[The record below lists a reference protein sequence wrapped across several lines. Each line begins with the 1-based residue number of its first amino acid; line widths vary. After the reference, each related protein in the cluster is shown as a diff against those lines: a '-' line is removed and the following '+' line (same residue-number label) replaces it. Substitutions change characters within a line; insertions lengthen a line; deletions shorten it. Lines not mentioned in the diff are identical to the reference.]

1 MKNETGVTMAP
12 LPCIFCSGKGKDPFG
27 IMSRL
32 SDCPVCLGKG
42 VVQVPV
48 PNVACAHCQG
58 SGAIKRLT
66 CTVCRGKGR
75 IHAALEP
82 TITCPDCQ
90 GTGDDNSAPAMDCL
104 TCRGRGRVAA
114 K

>member
-1 MKNETGVTMAP
+1 MEP
-12 LPCIFCSGKGKDPFG
+12 LPCIFCSGKGTDPFG

-32 SDCPVCLGKG
+32 SDCPVCRGTG
-42 VVQVPV
+42 VVQVQV
-48 PNVACAHCQG
+48 PYGRCAHCQG

-75 IHAALEP
+75 VPAALGP
-82 TITCPDCQ
+82 TIVCPDCQ
-90 GTGDDNSAPAMDCL
+90 GTGDDSSAPAMDCL

-114 K
+114 E

>member
-1 MKNETGVTMAP
+1 MKNETGVTIES
-12 LPCIFCSGKGKDPFG
+12 LPCIFCSGKGIDPFG

-42 VVQVPV
+42 VVQVQV
-48 PNVACAHCQG
+48 PYMACAHCQG
-58 SGAIKRLT
+58 SGAIKRLS

-75 IHAALEP
+75 VTAALGP
-82 TITCPDCQ
+82 TIICPDCQ
-90 GTGDDNSAPAMDCL
+90 GTGDDSSAPAMDCL

-114 K
+114 Q